1 MAFFVP
7 LQYQYPPSLS
17 TMLKCAGR
25 FIFYTF
31 LLLRFSYFQNDSY
44 FFVNIENMG
53 ENGNVLIIAIISV
66 KKQRFTP
73 ILIIFCYLCPKIT
86 I

>member
-1 MAFFVP
+1 MVQ
-7 LQYQYPPSLS
+7 LRKKHKLTKWSSYLCTRQNPPSLS

-53 ENGNVLIIAIISV
+53 ENDNALII
-66 KKQRFTP
+66 KE
-73 ILIIFCYLCPKIT
+73 L
-86 I
+86 